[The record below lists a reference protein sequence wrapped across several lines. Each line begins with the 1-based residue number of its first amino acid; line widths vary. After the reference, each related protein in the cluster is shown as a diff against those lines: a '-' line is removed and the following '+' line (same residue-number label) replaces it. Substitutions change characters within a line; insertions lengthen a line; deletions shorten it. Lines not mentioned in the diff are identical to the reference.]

1 MMVILF
7 IKSIDRKDI
16 IMNTTTITNPALV
29 SSVYEGFA
37 NYISRMTEDKVA
49 DFKKGISSNSQKE
62 LEKLWSALD
71 KNFSVETFNNILGY
85 NISKELFEDTDEL
98 HRYLKEDGLNDLNKI
113 KSFVKNG
120 NPVADEVIE
129 WMIGLAKEQ
138 ASDIARI
145 VEARLK

>member
-1 MMVILF
+1 MVILF

-16 IMNTTTITNPALV
+16 IMNTTTIANPALV

-37 NYISRMTEDKVA
+37 NYISRMSEDKVA
-49 DFKKGISSNSQKE
+49 DFKKGIFSSSQKE
-62 LEKLWSALD
+62 LEKLWRALD
-71 KNFSVETFNNILGY
+71 ANFSVETFNNILGY
-85 NISKELFEDTDEL
+85 NISKELFEDTNEL
-98 HRYLKEDGLNDLNKI
+98 RRYLKNDGLNDLNKI

-120 NPVADEVIE
+120 NPVADEIIE

>member
-1 MMVILF
+1 
-7 IKSIDRKDI
+7 
-16 IMNTTTITNPALV
+16 MNTTTITNPALV

>member
-1 MMVILF
+1 
-7 IKSIDRKDI
+7 
-16 IMNTTTITNPALV
+16 MNTTTITNPALV

-49 DFKKGISSNSQKE
+49 DFKKGILSNSQKE
-62 LEKLWSALD
+62 LEKLWRALD

-98 HRYLKEDGLNDLNKI
+98 RRYLKEDGLNDLNKI

-129 WMIGLAKEQ
+129 WMIGIAKEQ

>member
-29 SSVYEGFA
+29 SSVYESFA
-37 NYISRMTEDKVA
+37 NYLSRMTEDKVA
-49 DFKKGISSNSQKE
+49 EFKKGVFSNSQKE
-62 LEKLWSALD
+62 LEKLWRALD
-71 KNFSVETFNNILGY
+71 VNFSVETFNNITGY
-85 NISKELFEDTDEL
+85 NVSKELFEDTDAL
-98 HRYLKEDGLNDLNKI
+98 RRYLVADGINDLNKI
-113 KSFVKNG
+113 KSFIKNG
-120 NPVADEVIE
+120 NSIAEEIIE
-129 WMIGLAKEQ
+129 WMIGLTKGQ

>member
-1 MMVILF
+1 
-7 IKSIDRKDI
+7 
-16 IMNTTTITNPALV
+16 MNTTTITNPALV

-49 DFKKGISSNSQKE
+49 DFKKGILSNSQKE
-62 LEKLWSALD
+62 LEKLWIALD

>member
-1 MMVILF
+1 
-7 IKSIDRKDI
+7 
-16 IMNTTTITNPALV
+16 MNTTTITNPALV

-49 DFKKGISSNSQKE
+49 DFKKGILSNSQKE
-62 LEKLWSALD
+62 LEKLWKALD

-129 WMIGLAKEQ
+129 WMIGIAKEQ

-145 VEARLK
+145 VEVRLK

>member
-1 MMVILF
+1 
-7 IKSIDRKDI
+7 
-16 IMNTTTITNPALV
+16 MNTTTITNPALV

-49 DFKKGISSNSQKE
+49 DFKKGIFSNSQKE
-62 LEKLWSALD
+62 LEKLWKAL
-71 KNFSVETFNNILGY
+71 NVNCSVEVFNNTLGY
-85 NISKELFEDTDEL
+85 NISKELFEDTESL
-98 HRYLKEDGLNDLNKI
+98 RRYLKEDGLNDLNKI
-113 KSFVKNG
+113 KSFVKND
-120 NPVADEVIE
+120 NPVAEEIIE

>member
-1 MMVILF
+1 MVILF

-49 DFKKGISSNSQKE
+49 DFKKGIFSNSQKE
-62 LEKLWSALD
+62 LEKLWRALD

-98 HRYLKEDGLNDLNKI
+98 RRYLKEDGLNDLNKI

>member
-1 MMVILF
+1 
-7 IKSIDRKDI
+7 
-16 IMNTTTITNPALV
+16 MNTTTIANPALV

-49 DFKKGISSNSQKE
+49 DFKKGIFSNSQKE
-62 LEKLWSALD
+62 LEKLWKALD
-71 KNFSVETFNNILGY
+71 VNFSVETFNNITGY
-85 NISKELFEDTDEL
+85 HVSKELFEDTDAL
-98 HRYLKEDGLNDLNKI
+98 RRYLVADGINDLNKI
-113 KSFVKNG
+113 KSFIKNG
-120 NPVADEVIE
+120 NSIAEEIIE

>member
-1 MMVILF
+1 
-7 IKSIDRKDI
+7 
-16 IMNTTTITNPALV
+16 MNTTTITNPALV

-37 NYISRMTEDKVA
+37 NYISRMTEDKVV
-49 DFKKGISSNSQKE
+49 DFKKGIFSNSQKE
-62 LEKLWSALD
+62 LEKLWRALD
-71 KNFSVETFNNILGY
+71 VNFSVETFNNITGY
-85 NISKELFEDTDEL
+85 NVSKELFEDTNEL
-98 HRYLKEDGLNDLNKI
+98 RLYLKEDGLNDLNKI

-120 NPVADEVIE
+120 NPVAYEVIE

>member
-1 MMVILF
+1 MVILF

-37 NYISRMTEDKVA
+37 NYISRMSEDKVA
-49 DFKKGISSNSQKE
+49 DFKKGIFSNSQKE
-62 LEKLWSALD
+62 LEKLWRALD
-71 KNFSVETFNNILGY
+71 VNFSVETFNNITGY
-85 NISKELFEDTDEL
+85 NVSKELFEDTDAL
-98 HRYLKEDGLNDLNKI
+98 RRYLVADGINDLNKI
-113 KSFVKNG
+113 KSFIKNG
-120 NPVADEVIE
+120 NSIAEEIIE